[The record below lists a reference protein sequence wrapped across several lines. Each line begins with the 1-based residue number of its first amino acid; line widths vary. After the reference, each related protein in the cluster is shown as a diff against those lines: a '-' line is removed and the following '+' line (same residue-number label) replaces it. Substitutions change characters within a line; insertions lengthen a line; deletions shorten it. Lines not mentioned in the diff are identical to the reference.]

1 MNIDSN
7 SSISKR
13 RNDHLNYLQT
23 YHIISSRSHKFEG
36 GGGSAEYVSDFGAK
50 KVKKKKISEGHWV

>member
-36 GGGSAEYVSDFGAK
+36 GGGGSAEYVSDFGAK
-50 KVKKKKISEGHWV
+50 KVKKKISEGHWV